1 MAWYHVMAHICRG
14 KNFANLGQTLLQTSY
29 KPEPVART
37 LMVSIGKHVPLV
49 QTIITPSSSLVFS
62 STRDTEQLEIR
73 AEL

>member
-1 MAWYHVMAHICRG
+1 MAWCHVIAHICHG
-14 KNFANLGQTLLQTSY
+14 KNIANLGQALLQTSY

-37 LMVSIGKHVPLV
+37 LVVRETCPFVG

-62 STRDTEQLEIR
+62 SARDTEQLEIR